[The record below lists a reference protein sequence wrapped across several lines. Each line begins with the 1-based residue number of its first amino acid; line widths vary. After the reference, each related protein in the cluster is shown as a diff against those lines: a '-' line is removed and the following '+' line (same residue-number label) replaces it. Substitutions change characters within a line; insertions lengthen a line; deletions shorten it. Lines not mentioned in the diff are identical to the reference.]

1 MSNRQW
7 LIEIGAI
14 PPASLRGNSRAH
26 YMVKYRDERKWQQS
40 GYEHAVFDIGRD
52 NLLGLTKVRL
62 TFTFYHWRNIDL
74 DNLAIGL
81 KPFVDG
87 FTFAVKAEQ
96 GHIGFDDD
104 PSHVVYGE
112 HQFVKVKK
120 GQSKTEVLI
129 EELCP

>member
-14 PPASLRGNSRAH
+14 PPAEIRGNARAH
-26 YMVKYRDERKWQQS
+26 PIVAGKTKRKWREE
-40 GYEHAVFDIGRD
+40 GEVMVAHDGVFHDSD
-52 NLLGLTKVRL
+52 LGLEKVKI
-62 TFTFYHWRNIDL
+62 TFAFHHLRRIDL
-74 DNLAIGL
+74 DNLAIGM
-81 KPFVDG
+81 KAWVDG
-87 FTFAVKAEQ
+87 LVDA
-96 GHIGFDDD
+96 GLIPDDD

-129 EELCP
+129 EELG